1 MSVRMSAQNAR
12 QALVI
17 GWFACFLISLAILLS
32 LYFGEW
38 IYPDNFRSAL
48 TQLSSLYAPYLGAI
62 LAFYFSSR
70 TQPSRPGA
78 AAGAPFVL
86 AVLGSVIWN
95 LTILIVLAKV
105 FFLLGT
111 IEGAIRDLL
120 FFGSTLSWLVAP
132 AMGFYFGNSSK
143 AKSKEEQHEN

>member
-1 MSVRMSAQNAR
+1 VTAQSAR

-17 GWFACFLISLAILLS
+17 GWFACFLTNLSILLS

-38 IYPDNFRSAL
+38 IYSDNFRSAL

-70 TQPSRPGA
+70 TPPA
-78 AAGAPFVL
+78 AAGATAGTPFVL

-95 LTILIVLAKV
+95 VTILILLAKV
-105 FFLLGT
+105 FFLWGT
-111 IEGAIRDLL
+111 IEGATRDML
-120 FFGSTLSWLVAP
+120 FFGSTLSWLIAP
-132 AMGFYFGNSSK
+132 AIGYYFGNSSTP
-143 AKSKEEQHEN
+143 AAAKEEKHES